1 MISAESGTSF
11 VERAYELGVSDYI
24 SRPFDALIVRRRVVN
39 TLMLYA
45 KQKLMPEEFEVM
57 KNHATVG
64 AAMLKALP
72 AYQDE
77 ALVKVAYEICRWHHR
92 GMTGGAIPMACG
104 AKTFRSPP
112 RLYPWRTSM
121 TR

>member
-77 ALVKVAYEICRWHHR
+77 ALVKVAYETCRWHHER
-92 GMTGGAIPMACG
+92 YAIPMACG
-104 AKTFRSPP
+104 AKTFRFPP
-112 RLYPWRTSM
+112 RSCPWRTSM

>member
-11 VERAYELGVSDYI
+11 VERAYELGASDCI
-24 SRPFDALIVRRRVVN
+24 SRPIDALIVRRRVVN
-39 TLMLYA
+39 ALMLYA
-45 KQKLMPEEFEVM
+45 KQKLMPEEFEVVET
-57 KNHATVG
+57 HATVG

-77 ALVKVAYEICRWHHR
+77 ALMKSVAGTMR

-104 AKTFRSPP
+104 AKTFRAPP
-112 RLYPWRTSM
+112 RSCPWRTSM

>member
-1 MISAESGTSF
+1 MNKPC
-11 VERAYELGVSDYI
+11 R
-24 SRPFDALIVRRRVVN
+24 
-39 TLMLYA
+39 
-45 KQKLMPEEFEVM
+45 LMPEEFEVM
-57 KNHATVG
+57 KTHATVG

>member
-45 KQKLMPEEFEVM
+45 KQKLMPE
-57 KNHATVG
+57 AARSG
-64 AAMLKALP
+64 AQSAVCP
-72 AYQDE
+72 FC
-77 ALVKVAYEICRWHHR
+77 VPCRKSLR
-92 GMTGGAIPMACG
+92 
-104 AKTFRSPP
+104 
-112 RLYPWRTSM
+112 
-121 TR
+121 